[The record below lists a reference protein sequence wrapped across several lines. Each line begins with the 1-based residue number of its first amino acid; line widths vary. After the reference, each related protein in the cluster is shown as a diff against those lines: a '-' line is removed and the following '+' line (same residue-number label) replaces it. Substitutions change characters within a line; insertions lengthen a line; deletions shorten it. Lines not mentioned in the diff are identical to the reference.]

1 LTGPDAA
8 WLLILTPST
17 YMSGSFDSER
27 LAAPRMRMREPVPTL
42 PLDGLMKT
50 PGARAFSIW
59 ATLLTVPRS
68 ETSLALIEV
77 TAFPISRRAWPPGVP
92 VTTTSSSEIDCS
104 VIETRTSGPPTVAV
118 IRSGLKPM
126 RRTSSVTVSPVTPP
140 MRKRPVA
147 SVVVPSVV
155 PATWI

>member
-1 LTGPDAA
+1 
-8 WLLILTPST
+8 
-17 YMSGSFDSER
+17 
-27 LAAPRMRMREPVPTL
+27 MRMREPVPTL

-92 VTTTSSSEIDCS
+92 VMTTSSREMDCS
-104 VIETRTSGPPTVAV
+104 VSETRSSLPPTVAV
-118 IRSGLKPM
+118 TRSGRNPM
-126 RRTSSVTVSPVTPP
+126 RRISRVTDSPVMPP
-140 MRKRPVA
+140 ILNRPLA

-155 PATWI
+155 PAT